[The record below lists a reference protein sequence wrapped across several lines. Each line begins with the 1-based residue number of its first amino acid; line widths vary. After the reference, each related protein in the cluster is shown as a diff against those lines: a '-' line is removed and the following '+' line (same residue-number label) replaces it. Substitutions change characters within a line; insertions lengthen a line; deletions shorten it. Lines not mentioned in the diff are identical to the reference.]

1 MSPQIDNKI
10 DLLAIEDIAG
20 MNFVIP
26 DYQRG
31 YRWSKQQVKDLLDDI
46 EEFMLH
52 HDKEN
57 SNEIYCIQPL
67 VVMNRFKETELLT
80 LIHHSESIQ
89 GVKDLIKKE
98 TAWEVIDG
106 QQRLTTIY
114 LLLQYLGENNF
125 YSLEY
130 TVRKGSEKFLRQ
142 IDFTK
147 HDDNIDYYHI
157 CQTLNTIKE
166 WFDSKEKE
174 RFKSTLLK
182 KVKFIWYE
190 STEAKPINVFTR
202 LNIGKIGLTN
212 SELIKALIL
221 NSSNFDSNNQYD
233 IRIRQ
238 QEIALQWDDI
248 ENKFEDDQFWLFLHK
263 KDEKFEMRIDWLFN
277 IICEKNLFN
286 LNLSDND
293 LGEKEKDKYRTFR
306 YFYHKFRQKNSNQST
321 TITEVWSEIMKLF
334 NCFNEW
340 YNDVL
345 LFHYIGYLVELGDQ
359 VEELYY
365 KWEELKVRNDF
376 LNNYIIPRIR
386 RKLKY
391 KLEQHYEG
399 ETVEKKAEPPKTG
412 CKPTLL
418 LYNIQSIIN
427 ENLRYENASKY
438 QIGVFR
444 KFPFHLY
451 KTEKWDVEHI
461 DSHKQNNL
469 EDEMDKRDY
478 LLSSLTDIKDKETI
492 ISIIDYLKA
501 SNTENT
507 KKFEELFKKIEN
519 IELGERDSINDTSAI
534 SILLSENEKDMIW
547 NFALLDQGTNRSY
560 KNAIFPAKRRTIIG
574 KNQGQHSDV
583 LVIDQKLSEKLQ
595 STASVM
601 VKIISGRIEECKSS
615 KDAIFKLKSENGH
628 LMIEIID
635 GKDTPYIAIER
646 IMDFDFVILTRDGV
660 PAFVP
665 QCTLN
670 VFTKYYSLST
680 NKLREWSKSDA
691 EAYKASIKLILQNF
705 IQI

>member
-1 MSPQIDNKI
+1 MK
-10 DLLAIEDIAG
+10 DI
-20 MNFVIP
+20 
-26 DYQRG
+26 
-31 YRWSKQQVKDLLDDI
+31 
-46 EEFMLH
+46 
-52 HDKEN
+52 
-57 SNEIYCIQPL
+57 
-67 VVMNRFKETELLT
+67 
-80 LIHHSESIQ
+80 
-89 GVKDLIKKE
+89 IKKE

-125 YSLEY
+125 YSIEY
-130 TVRKGSEKFLRQ
+130 TVRKGSEGFLKQ
-142 IDFTK
+142 IDFSK
-147 HDDNIDYYHI
+147 QNDNIDYYHI
-157 CQTLNTIKE
+157 CQTLYTIKE
-166 WFDSKEKE
+166 WFYGKEKE

-190 STEAKPINVFTR
+190 STEVKPINVFTR

-238 QEIALQWDDI
+238 QEISLQWDNI

-277 IICEKNLFN
+277 IICEKDLFN
-286 LNLSDND
+286 LNLSDNE
-293 LGEKEKDKYRTFR
+293 LGKKEKDKYRTFR

-321 TITEVWSEIMKLF
+321 TITDVWSEIMKLF

-359 VEELYY
+359 VEVLYCQ
-365 KWEELKVRNDF
+365 WENSKVRNDF
-376 LNNYIIPRIR
+376 LENNVIPAIR
-386 RKLKY
+386 KKLRY
-391 KLEQHYEG
+391 GLDQHYEG
-399 ETVEKKAEPPKTG
+399 ETAENRAEPAKSG

-418 LYNIQSIIN
+418 LYNIQTIIN

-469 EDEMDKRDY
+469 EDEKDKNDY
-478 LLSSLTDIKDKETI
+478 LLSSMIDIKDKKTI
-492 ISIIDYLKA
+492 NSIVDYLKA
-501 SNTENT
+501 PSTEKT
-507 KKFEELFKKIEN
+507 RIFEELLEKIEPIN
-519 IELGERDSINDTSAI
+519 KTSVTSIRLN
-534 SILLSENEKDMIW
+534 EHEKDMIW

-574 KNQGQHSDV
+574 KNQGQHSEV
-583 LVIDQKLSEKLQ
+583 LVIDKHLTEKLQ
-595 STASVM
+595 SGASIM
-601 VKIISGRIEECKSS
+601 VKIKSNRIEECKSS
-615 KDAIFKLKSENGH
+615 KDAAFKLKSENGR
-628 LMIEIID
+628 LKIEMID
-635 GKDTPYIAIER
+635 GKFTKYIAIER
-646 IMDFDFVILTRDGV
+646 IMNFDFVILTKDGV

-691 EAYKASIKLILQNF
+691 DAYIASIKLVLQNF
-705 IQI
+705 I